1 MKCGDALPLVAAFSL
16 AWIAN
21 TFGAEG
27 ILHAVIKDAITGRQ
41 APCTVT
47 ITDADGKVVVESDS
61 YSNGF
66 RCSGEFSKR
75 LPAGSTGVRITRG
88 FETKAINRQVN
99 LVAGETTN
107 LAFTLQ
113 RVVNLRTRG
122 WFAGD
127 SHVHMLHREPRVPVS
142 FHYVVLTAT

>member
-1 MKCGDALPLVAAFSL
+1 MKCGDVLPLVAAFSL

-61 YSNGF
+61 FSKGF

-75 LPAGSTGVRITRG
+75 LPAGKRLLNSPEHRKPLLNESLST
-88 FETKAINRQVN
+88 
-99 LVAGETTN
+99 TTFPS
-107 LAFTLQ
+107 ASVIVT
-113 RVVNLRTRG
+113 
-122 WFAGD
+122 
-127 SHVHMLHREPRVPVS
+127 VHG
-142 FHYVVLTAT
+142 A